1 MLRLAVPKGSLEE
14 GTFELFEQ
22 AGLKINRAD
31 DRSYK
36 LFINDPRISET
47 LLLRPQEIAGYV
59 AEGEFDLG
67 ITGLDWIAEKEVD
80 VKEVLDVQFSKRGF
94 GNVKIVL
101 ATDENNVVS
110 RPEDINT
117 TSRVVTE
124 YPSMTRRYLRGFGKG
139 KVKIRLSYGAT
150 EVKVPRLAEYLVDV
164 TETGETLK
172 KNGKKI
178 IDVIM
183 ESSTKLIANPGS
195 WKNQEK
201 RKAIEDIKMLLSSA
215 IDARSRVLIKM
226 NVSKNGLEKLLAYLP
241 AMKSPAVTR
250 LYCLDG
256 EEEWFSV
263 ETAVKKSELNV
274 IIPNVKELGA
284 RDIVELDIL
293 KIV

>member
-1 MLRLAVPKGSLEE
+1 MLRIAVPKGSLEE

-36 LFINDPRISET
+36 LFIDDPRISET
-47 LLLRPQEIAGYV
+47 LMLRPQEIAGYV

-67 ITGLDWIAEKEVD
+67 VTGLDWIVEEGVD

-94 GNVKIVL
+94 GKVKIIL
-101 ATDENNVVS
+101 ATNKDNPVNNI
-110 RPEDINT
+110 EEINT
-117 TSRVVTE
+117 ASRVVTE
-124 YPSMTRRYLRGFGKG
+124 YPVITRRFFRKFGKG

-164 TETGETLK
+164 TETGETLR
-172 KNGKKI
+172 KNGKKVI
-178 IDVIM
+178 NVIM
-183 ESSTKLIANPGS
+183 ESSTKLIANPKS
-195 WKNQEK
+195 LKDQEK

-226 NVSKNGLEKLLAYLP
+226 NVPKEKLDELLAYLP
-241 AMKSPAVTR
+241 AMKSPTITQLYR
-250 LYCLDG
+250 LNG

-263 ETAVKKSELNV
+263 ETAVEKPTLNV
-274 IIPNVKELGA
+274 IIPRVKEIGA
-284 RDIVELDIL
+284 RDIIELDIL
-293 KIV
+293 KII